1 MALALEQ
8 KALIRLRPPSG
19 GANQGNPSMIGSI
32 GTQEIF
38 FIVVIALVVVGP
50 KDLVRVAGKL
60 GRMLGELKRQLATA
74 QSAVQKEMDQALEL
88 EALQRIEAEN
98 RRIMIDTGV
107 LDKTGN
113 PVPASSLAAESDGS
127 KPGPDTEKPH

>member
-1 MALALEQ
+1 
-8 KALIRLRPPSG
+8 
-19 GANQGNPSMIGSI
+19 
-32 GTQEIF
+32 
-38 FIVVIALVVVGP
+38 
-50 KDLVRVAGKL
+50 
-60 GRMLGELKRQLATA
+60 MLGELKRQLATA